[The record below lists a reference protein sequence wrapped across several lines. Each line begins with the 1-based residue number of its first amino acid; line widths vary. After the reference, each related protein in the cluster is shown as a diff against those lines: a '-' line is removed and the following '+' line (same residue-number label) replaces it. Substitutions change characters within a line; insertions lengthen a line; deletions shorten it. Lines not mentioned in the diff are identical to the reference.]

1 MAVATTAR
9 MKLQLLF
16 TSLLAVVLS
25 AGNPALAQDTQS
37 GRLTG
42 FVKSAD
48 GLSLPGATITV
59 TSPALQGVRTT
70 VADVNGAYV
79 LRGLPPGEY
88 SVTFEFSDMKAV
100 TEHTVIALGGTASL
114 DATLATVTAAE
125 AVTVVAETP
134 TILTTPTGGIN
145 FEAKT
150 VDRLPQGRRPQDI
163 AELAPGLT
171 NNTPNGSQVTVSG
184 GFAYDNLF
192 LINGVDVNDNLFSSP
207 DNVYIEDAIA
217 ETQVLTSGIS
227 AEYGRFSGGVVNII
241 TKSGGNDFSGSFRTN
256 FTNAAWTDETPFEQ
270 SQGRTRQDKLNRY
283 FEGTLGGPIQRD
295 RLWFFVAGR
304 DQSTEDNSTLPETN
318 VNFVTLDESTRVEI
332 KGTATV
338 HPNHT
343 VQVAYTNNDRTAK
356 RPSFGFT
363 IDPRAFE
370 EPDFPSDL
378 FVASWRGV
386 VSNRLFATL
395 QYSQKNSTSRFGGS
409 NTEITAS
416 PFISRGL
423 LSPAGFHYNGAYF
436 DATDPESRDN
446 HQIGASASYFLSS
459 RGRGTHDLKAGFER
473 YVSTG
478 IGGNSQTPSG
488 FVFFTDYLTDAA
500 GRPQLD
506 AQGRLIPVWLAGLT
520 AQNNWLASRGAAIDL
535 TTTSLYLHDRWAVNA
550 HTTLDL
556 GLRYERGRGETSDD
570 FVTAD
575 TDSLAPRLGIT
586 YDISGNGNT
595 VLQASYAHYAGKLH
609 QNQFVRNTNVT
620 NPSRVTRAYIGPSGQ
635 GVDFAPGYDP
645 ANYTV
650 LSAAFPSANVFLED
664 GLAPPTSREFTISAG
679 RQLGD
684 RGVVRALYTRRQ
696 ITDVI
701 EDFIDDPSAAGKTT
715 VTVDGRAF
723 TTDNIYYRNSD
734 DPQRDY
740 QGLQFQGNYRLRSNW
755 SVDGHWTIQL
765 QNEGDFEG
773 ENTNQ
778 PGVGSAFGNY
788 PEIFPVD
795 RYVPGGRLNDFQRHK
810 IRLWTIYNLDFGRFG
825 NLDLA
830 PLWRYNSALTY
841 SLAAGAV
848 PLTAIQLAR
857 NAGYTGITP
866 QSTATLFFDERG
878 SESFEGYGLLD
889 LGVSY
894 QIPVWRALRPWVKLE
909 LLNALNNDK
918 LIAWDT
924 TVTPD
929 ATSPRDELGLPT
941 GYVRGPRFG
950 EGTANSDY
958 PRPRPGLTGGRTFL
972 MAAGFRF

>member
-1 MAVATTAR
+1 M
-9 MKLQLLF
+9 
-16 TSLLAVVLS
+16 
-25 AGNPALAQDTQS
+25 QS

-59 TSPALQGVRTT
+59 TSPALQGVRTA
-70 VADVNGAYV
+70 VADVNGAYI

-88 SVTFEFSDMKAV
+88 SVTFEFSGMKAV
-100 TEHTVIALGGTASL
+100 TDRTVIPLGGTANL
-114 DATLATVTAAE
+114 DATMGTVTAAE

-134 TILTTPTGGIN
+134 SVLTTPTGGIN
-145 FEAKT
+145 FEAET
-150 VDRLPQGRRPQDI
+150 IDQLPQGRRPQDI
-163 AELAPGLT
+163 AELAPGVT
-171 NNTPNGSQVTVSG
+171 NNTPNASQVTISG

-207 DNVYIEDAIA
+207 ENIYIEDAIA

-241 TKSGGNDFSGSFRTN
+241 TKSGGNNFSGSFRTN
-256 FTNAAWTDETPFEQ
+256 FTNAAWTDETPFEK

-283 FEGTLGGPIQRD
+283 FEGTVGGPIRRD
-295 RLWFFVAGR
+295 RVWFFVAAR
-304 DQSTEDNSTLPETN
+304 DQSTEDNATLPETN
-318 VNFVTLDESTRVEI
+318 VNFVTLDESTRVEV

-338 HPNHT
+338 RPNHT
-343 VQVAYTNNDRTAK
+343 VQVAFTNNDRTAK
-356 RPSFGFT
+356 RPSFAFT
-363 IDPRAFE
+363 VDPRAFE
-370 EPDFPSDL
+370 EPEFPSDL

-386 VSNRLFATL
+386 LNDRLFATL
-395 QYSQKNSTSRFGGS
+395 QYSQKTSTSQFGGAD
-409 NTEITAS
+409 TAITSS

-423 LSPAGFHYNGAYF
+423 FSPAGFHYNGAYF

-446 HQIGASASYFLSS
+446 RQIGGSLSYFLTS

-473 YVSTG
+473 FVSIG
-478 IGGNSQTPSG
+478 VGGNSQSPSG

-506 AQGRLIPVWLAGLT
+506 SQGRLIPIWLSGLT
-520 AQNNWLASRGAAIDL
+520 AQNNWLASRGAEIDL
-535 TTTSLYLHDRWAVNA
+535 VTTSLYVHDRWAINA

-556 GLRYERGRGETSDD
+556 GLRYERGRGETNED

-575 TDSLAPRLGIT
+575 TDSFVPRVGIT
-586 YDISGNGNT
+586 YDLGANGDT

-620 NPSRVTRAYIGPSGQ
+620 NPSRVTRAYVGPSGE

-645 ANYTV
+645 ANYVV
-650 LSAAFPSANVFLED
+650 LSAAFPADNVFFED
-664 GLAPPTSREFTISAG
+664 HLSPPTSREFTVSAG

-696 ITDVI
+696 LADFI
-701 EDFIDDPSAAGKTT
+701 EDFVDNPTGAGKTT
-715 VTVDGRAF
+715 VTTGGRTF
-723 TTDNIYYRNSD
+723 TTDNIYYRNSNT
-734 DPQRDY
+734 PQRDY

-755 SVDGHWTIQL
+755 NVEGHWTVQL
-765 QNEGDFEG
+765 QNEGNFEG
-773 ENTNQ
+773 ENANQ
-778 PGVGSAFGNY
+778 PGVSSVFGDY
-788 PEIFPVD
+788 PEIFPIS
-795 RYVPGGRLNDFQRHK
+795 RYVPVGRLNDFQRHK
-810 IRLWTIYNLDFGRFG
+810 VRLWTIYNLNLGRFG
-825 NLDLA
+825 SLDIA
-830 PLWRYNSALTY
+830 PLWRYNSALSY

-848 PLTAIQLAR
+848 PLTATQLAR
-857 NAGYTGITP
+857 NPGYSTITP
-866 QSTATLFFDERG
+866 QTTATLFFGERG
-878 SESFEGYGLLD
+878 SESFEGYGLVD
-889 LGVSY
+889 LGLSY
-894 QIPVWRALRPWVKLE
+894 QVPVWRALRPWLKLE

-924 TVTPD
+924 TITPD
-929 ATSPRDELGLPT
+929 ASSPRDEVGQPT
-941 GYVRGPRFG
+941 GFTRGTRFG
-950 EGTANSDY
+950 QGTANTDY